1 MLYQCR
7 VPHPSGF
14 LSDLPQIWVGPTLGA
29 ALFLRLGWD
38 TTALHRKAR
47 NHAVGDVASCP
58 RSTLNNGLSSLRNL
72 ARFLRQM
79 ESKDLRFRPST
90 FLIYFWD
97 GIPAQPMP
105 AKSTQKRS
113 LFAFCC
119 GFSANLSPFRRSA
132 RRPLPIP
139 AVGPFAALEGDI
151 QCRHSTRI
159 NATIRRLLRTG
170 TGSATRRKPCA
181 DRCSEILQW

>member
-1 MLYQCR
+1 MPGAPPSARLCFCAWGGIPQPSIAR
-7 VPHPSGF
+7 HEIRRSETWRSVPELCLKISCHPE
-14 LSDLPQIWVGPTLGA
+14 
-29 ALFLRLGWD
+29 
-38 TTALHRKAR
+38 
-47 NHAVGDVASCP
+47 
-58 RSTLNNGLSSLRNL
+58 RNL

-79 ESKDLRFRPST
+79 ESKDLRFRPAIFS
-90 FLIYFWD
+90 IYFWD

-119 GFSANLSPFRRSA
+119 DFSANLSPFRRSA
-132 RRPLPIP
+132 GRPLPIL